1 MATYIAQVFINSKVI
16 EVQYIMESLS
26 YIFFIAMVVMNG
38 YFREMAQ
45 RKQYNNERIIDVEI
59 EKTEDLLSKL
69 VPYHVL
75 AGIKNDQRV
84 VDVLDNVTLL
94 YTDMVGFTAFSNSV
108 KNPQEVVQ
116 LLSKLFS
123 KFDQLTDIH
132 QVYKVHTIGDCY
144 VVMGYTGR
152 TPKYRRTTQV

>member
-1 MATYIAQVFINSKVI
+1 MYIILI
-16 EVQYIMESLS
+16 G
-26 YIFFIAMVVMNG
+26 MVVMNG
-38 YFREMAQ
+38 YFREMGQ
-45 RKQYNNERIIDVEI
+45 RKQYNNERIVDVEI

-84 VDVLDNVTLL
+84 VDILDNVTLL

-123 KFDQLTDIH
+123 KFD
-132 QVYKVHTIGDCY
+132 
-144 VVMGYTGR
+144 
-152 TPKYRRTTQV
+152 

>member
-1 MATYIAQVFINSKVI
+1 
-16 EVQYIMESLS
+16 MEALS
-26 YIFFIAMVVMNG
+26 YIFFIGMVVMNG

-75 AGIKNDQRV
+75 ARIKNDQRV
-84 VDVLDNVTLL
+84 VDILDNVTLL

-108 KNPQEVVQ
+108 KNP
-116 LLSKLFS
+116 
-123 KFDQLTDIH
+123 
-132 QVYKVHTIGDCY
+132 
-144 VVMGYTGR
+144 
-152 TPKYRRTTQV
+152 

>member
-1 MATYIAQVFINSKVI
+1 MVI
-16 EVQYIMESLS
+16 
-26 YIFFIAMVVMNG
+26 MNV

-75 AGIKNDQRV
+75 AGIKNDYRV
-84 VDVLDNVTLL
+84 VDILDNVTLL

-108 KNPQEVVQ
+108 KNPLEVVQ

-123 KFDQLTDIH
+123 KFD
-132 QVYKVHTIGDCY
+132 
-144 VVMGYTGR
+144 
-152 TPKYRRTTQV
+152 